1 MLLTG
6 PETIGYA
13 AVVTARA
20 AISEIV
26 AMEELS
32 HPEEEYPTISL
43 RSGIEALRD
52 LLAGCRRI
60 AVIGMD
66 AVAHPVWERLI
77 APLARGP
84 PRARVRRCGRP
95 TRCAR

>member
-20 AISEIV
+20 AISRDRRDGGARHIPRRSTRRSRC
-26 AMEELS
+26 A
-32 HPEEEYPTISL
+32 
-43 RSGIEALRD
+43 SGIEALRD
-52 LLAGCRRI
+52 LLAGSQRI

-66 AVAHPVWERLI
+66 AVAHPVWQRLI
-77 APLARGP
+77 EPLAAG
-84 PRARVRRCGRP
+84 GRP
-95 TRCAR
+95 